1 MAPKLLLPFVQG
13 LMTTITPPPSGAV
26 GISTS
31 SSAKKQRNKGGPSS
45 GSSSRTH
52 SPPPFYRQPL
62 FLFKMGVYVGTGV
75 LQPLIVDALR
85 MSSCLGRKSLL
96 LPTLAKTSGM
106 ALVGALS
113 TKADR
118 SALRHLLRAGSSS
131 SSNSSSTN
139 NDFRRSLLLA
149 AAVDLISGML
159 LTGGILLTGGAIF
172 VVLYN
177 SCPAWTAM
185 LSKYFLG
192 RSLTSKQSI
201 GVMVVVLG
209 LVCNVFGT
217 TEQLS
222 GKGKDGQHLPTVILG
237 SGIVLLGCILH
248 SAFFVISDR
257 SLRGHGKGGSDNAAF
272 ISPPLWSSCLGSME
286 ATVMATYIL
295 TSVSISGFQEAGQSA
310 GACSA
315 PEFVKGFTFML
326 LVDAFHSAAFF
337 LMLKQIGAVGSA
349 LLKGIQSIAVVIL
362 SAIFF
367 CPHEEAQCL
376 TAVKSI
382 SVVLVLSGTF
392 LYAAGSTASEDER
405 PEGNQIVPI
414 QSMEMRRRVELLPSV
429 EVESLLDT

>member
-1 MAPKLLLPFVQG
+1 
-13 LMTTITPPPSGAV
+13 MTTITPPPSGAV
-26 GISTS
+26 GIGN
-31 SSAKKQRNKGGPSS
+31 APKHKGGG
-45 GSSSRTH
+45 GSSSTL
-52 SPPPFYRQPL
+52 PFYRQPL
-62 FLFKMGVYVGTGV
+62 FLFKITVYVGTGV
-75 LQPLIVDALR
+75 LQPLIVDTLR

-106 ALVGALS
+106 ALVGLLS
-113 TKADR
+113 TRADR
-118 SALRHLLRAGSSS
+118 STLRHLLRTSA
-131 SSNSSSTN
+131 
-139 NDFRRSLLLA
+139 DFRRSLLLA
-149 AAVDLISGML
+149 ALVDLISGML

-177 SCPAWTAM
+177 SCPAWTAI

-209 LVCNVFGT
+209 LICNVFGT

-222 GKGKDGQHLPTVILG
+222 GKGKQDQHLPTVILG
-237 SGIVLLGCILH
+237 SGIVLMGCILH

-257 SLRGHGKGGSDNAAF
+257 SLRGRHGKSGDCHGPSKGGGSDNAAV

-295 TSVSISGFQEAGQSA
+295 SSISVKGFQEEGMKADICPA
-310 GACSA
+310 TD
-315 PEFVKGFTFML
+315 FVKGFTFML
-326 LVDAFHSAAFF
+326 LVDALHSAAFF

-349 LLKGIQSIAVVIL
+349 LLKGIQSVAVVIL

-367 CPHEEAQCL
+367 CPHEEAQCI
-376 TAVKSI
+376 TTVKSI
-382 SVVLVLSGTF
+382 SVVLVLAGTF
-392 LYAAGSTASEDER
+392 LYAAGSTAEDES
-405 PEGNQIVPI
+405 PKGGQISLKSI
-414 QSMEMRRRVELLPSV
+414 EKQRGGDGLPSV

>member
-1 MAPKLLLPFVQG
+1 
-13 LMTTITPPPSGAV
+13 MTTITPPPSAGTA
-26 GISTS
+26 GINGT
-31 SSAKKQRNKGGPSS
+31 KKGG
-45 GSSSRTH
+45 GSSSTL
-52 SPPPFYRQPL
+52 PFYRQPL
-62 FLFKMGVYVGTGV
+62 FLFKIIVYVGTGV
-75 LQPLIVDALR
+75 LQPLIVDTLR

-96 LPTLAKTSGM
+96 LPTLAKTTGM
-106 ALVGALS
+106 ALVGLLS
-113 TKADR
+113 TRADR
-118 SALRHLLRAGSSS
+118 STLRHLLRTSA
-131 SSNSSSTN
+131 
-139 NDFRRSLLLA
+139 DFRRSLLLA
-149 AAVDLISGML
+149 ALVDLISGML

-177 SCPAWTAM
+177 SCPAWTAI

-201 GVMVVVLG
+201 GVLVVALG
-209 LVCNVFGT
+209 LICNVFGT

-222 GKGKDGQHLPTVILG
+222 GKGKQDQHLPTVILG
-237 SGIVLLGCILH
+237 SGIVLMGCILH

-257 SLRGHGKGGSDNAAF
+257 SLRGGRPGKNGDCHGPSKGGGSDNAAV

-295 TSVSISGFQEAGQSA
+295 SSISVKGFKEEGMKADICPA
-310 GACSA
+310 TD
-315 PEFVKGFTFML
+315 FVKGFTFML

-349 LLKGIQSIAVVIL
+349 LLKGIQSVAVVIL

-367 CPHEEAQCL
+367 CPHEEAQCI
-376 TAVKSI
+376 TTVKSI

-392 LYAAGSTASEDER
+392 LYAAGSSVEDES
-405 PEGNQIVPI
+405 PKGGQISLKSI
-414 QSMEMRRRVELLPSV
+414 EKQRGCDGLPSV

>member
-1 MAPKLLLPFVQG
+1 
-13 LMTTITPPPSGAV
+13 MTTITPPPSGAI
-26 GISTS
+26 GIGNDT
-31 SSAKKQRNKGGPSS
+31 KKGG
-45 GSSSRTH
+45 GS

-62 FLFKMGVYVGTGV
+62 FLFKIVVYVGTGV
-75 LQPLIVDALR
+75 LQPLIVDTLR

-96 LPTLAKTSGM
+96 LPTLAKTTGM
-106 ALVGALS
+106 ALVGLLS
-113 TKADR
+113 NRADR
-118 SALRHLLRAGSSS
+118 STVRHLFRTSA
-131 SSNSSSTN
+131 
-139 NDFRRSLLLA
+139 DFRRSLLLA
-149 AAVDLISGML
+149 AVVDLISGML
-159 LTGGILLTGGAIF
+159 LTGGILLTGGGIF

-177 SCPAWTAM
+177 SCPAWTAI

-209 LVCNVFGT
+209 LICNVFGT

-222 GKGKDGQHLPTVILG
+222 GKGKKDQHLSTVILG
-237 SGIVLLGCILH
+237 SGIVLMGCILH

-257 SLRGHGKGGSDNAAF
+257 SLRGRHGASKGSDCHIPSKGGGSENAAV

-286 ATVMATYIL
+286 AAVMATYIL
-295 TSVSISGFQEAGQSA
+295 SSVSIKGFQEEGTISDT
-310 GACSA
+310 CPA

-349 LLKGIQSIAVVIL
+349 LLKGIQSVAVVIL

-367 CPHEEAQCL
+367 CPHEEAQCI
-376 TAVKSI
+376 TTVKSI

-392 LYAAGSTASEDER
+392 LYAASSTVENER
-405 PEGNQIVPI
+405 PKGGQISLKSI
-414 QSMEMRRRVELLPSV
+414 EKHRGGDGLPSV

>member
-1 MAPKLLLPFVQG
+1 
-13 LMTTITPPPSGAV
+13 MTTITPPPSGAV
-26 GISTS
+26 V
-31 SSAKKQRNKGGPSS
+31 
-45 GSSSRTH
+45 GSHAQS

-62 FLFKMGVYVGTGV
+62 FLFKIIVYVGTGV
-75 LQPLIVDALR
+75 LQPLIVDTLR

-96 LPTLAKTSGM
+96 LPTLAKTTGM
-106 ALVGALS
+106 ALVGLLS
-113 TKADR
+113 TRADR
-118 SALRHLLRAGSSS
+118 STLRHLLRSSA
-131 SSNSSSTN
+131 
-139 NDFRRSLLLA
+139 DFRRSLLLA
-149 AAVDLISGML
+149 AVVDLISGML

-177 SCPAWTAM
+177 SCPAWTAI

-201 GVMVVVLG
+201 GVLVVVLG
-209 LVCNVFGT
+209 LICNVFGT

-222 GKGKDGQHLPTVILG
+222 GEGKQDQHLPTVVLG
-237 SGIVLLGCILH
+237 SGIVLMGCILH

-257 SLRGHGKGGSDNAAF
+257 SLRGGRQGKSGDCHSPSKGGGGSDNAGV

-295 TSVSISGFQEAGQSA
+295 SSVGMRGFQEEGTSA
-310 GACSA
+310 DVCPA
-315 PEFVKGFTFML
+315 PDFVKGFTFML

-349 LLKGIQSIAVVIL
+349 LLKGIQSVAVVIL

-367 CPHEEAQCL
+367 CPHEEAQCI
-376 TAVKSI
+376 TTVKSI
-382 SVVLVLSGTF
+382 SVILVLSGTF
-392 LYAAGSTASEDER
+392 LYAAGSTGEDESSK
-405 PEGNQIVPI
+405 GGQI
-414 QSMEMRRRVELLPSV
+414 SLKSVEKKRGGDGLPSV